1 MKGVLERIED
11 NRIAVILIEEEG
23 REIHLPV
30 TELPEGSEVNTW
42 FDVDMKEGER
52 ISIRIDPV
60 VTEDKNRSA
69 QEILKKIKS
78 KKHKSK
84 FRRR

>member
-11 NRIAVILIEEEG
+11 SRIAVILIEEEG

-30 TELPEGSEVNTW
+30 TELPEGSKVSTW
-42 FDVDMKEGER
+42 FDVEMTEGEVTFL
-52 ISIRIDPV
+52 RIDPV
-60 VTEDKNRSA
+60 VTEEKNRAA
-69 QEILKKIKS
+69 QEMLQRIKS
-78 KKHKSK
+78 KKYKSK